1 MDAFLGSSLST
12 LLFPILFLWQLPQNL
27 VALGILLFSKK
38 VRIID
43 YRHYCL
49 VLEAR
54 LPKGA
59 GGISLGNFAIVCPEC
74 AHDECT
80 IRHEADG
87 HTVDSK
93 IFGPLYL
100 LVVGLP
106 SALHLVWYNRHGKG
120 KDYHDFY
127 TERWADRHA
136 GLR

>member
-1 MDAFLGSSLST
+1 MTGKRNT
-12 LLFPILFLWQLPQNL
+12 VQIILFSILFLWQLPQNL

-38 VRIID
+38 IRVIG

-74 AHDECT
+74 SSDKRI

-93 IFGPLYL
+93 IFDPLYL
-100 LVVGLP
+100 LVIGLP
-106 SALHLVWYNRHGKG
+106 SAQHLMWYNHHGTG
-120 KDYHDFY
+120 KNHHDFY
-127 TERWADRHA
+127 TERWADCHA

>member
-1 MDAFLGSSLST
+1 MTRSKNIFQAFLFSF
-12 LLFPILFLWQLPQNL
+12 LFIWQLPQNL
-27 VALGILLFSKK
+27 VALGILLFSKEIRK
-38 VRIID
+38 LD
-43 YRHYCL
+43 YRHHCL

-59 GGISLGNFAIVCPEC
+59 GGISLGNFAIVSPDC
-74 AHDECT
+74 AHNEHT

-100 LVVGLP
+100 VVIGLP
-106 SALHLVWYNRHGKG
+106 SVMHLIWFNHHGAG
-120 KDYHDFY
+120 KSYYDFY
-127 TERWADRHA
+127 TERWANRHA

>member
-1 MDAFLGSSLST
+1 MTGKRNTAQII
-12 LLFPILFLWQLPQNL
+12 LFPILFIWQLPQNL
-27 VALGILLFSKK
+27 VALGILLFSKEIGK
-38 VRIID
+38 IGF
-43 YRHYCL
+43 RHYCL
-49 VLEAR
+49 VLKAK

-59 GGISLGNFAIVCPEC
+59 GGISLGNFAIISPDC
-74 AHDECT
+74 AFDERI

-100 LVVGLP
+100 IVIGLP
-106 SALHLVWYNRHGKG
+106 SALHLVWYNRHGTG
-120 KDYHDFY
+120 KNYHDFY